1 MPTRRVPILPRWP
14 ALLAIAGMVLFLSGC
29 GTTWQGMLGGGL
41 KGAHEHELRQRPL
54 HSNGLN

>member
-1 MPTRRVPILPRWP
+1 MRPAPIAPRWA
-14 ALLAIAGMVLFLSGC
+14 ALLAITGMLLFLSGC
-29 GTTWQGMLGGGL
+29 GTTWQGMFSGGL

>member
-1 MPTRRVPILPRWP
+1 MPRWP
-14 ALLAIAGMVLFLSGC
+14 ALLAITGVVLLLSGC
-29 GTTWQGMLGGGL
+29 GTTWQGILGGGL